1 MKKELIKTEDYLLV
15 VDDSKIKEDD
25 YRVNIQRYYVK
36 LADKEGLD
44 YYNKRSDVFK
54 KAIAHLPLNDSPI
67 LEGVPLLPPL
77 DEGVFIT
84 PTHFEF
90 EMRDALISP
99 MGREVDPMNFDQ
111 NQSSCI
117 WQKVIKTTTNSQGQQ
132 VACGKYIFEL

>member
-1 MKKELIKTEDYLLV
+1 MKKELIKTTNYLLV
-15 VDDSKIKEDD
+15 VDDSEIKEGD
-25 YRVNIQRYYVK
+25 YRVNIQRGYVK

-77 DEGVFIT
+77 DEGVFVL

-90 EMRDALISP
+90 EIESKSVLNLGIELFNP
-99 MGREVDPMNFDQ
+99 NTHVYTNEP
-111 NQSSCI
+111 
-117 WQKVIKTTTNSQGQQ
+117 KTTTNSQRQV